1 MRTCRDKQCIAFDGT
16 CTFFAQLSLRNIVA
30 KHRNE
35 KSLHPHVGHEGIGH
49 GRGAGTGDADPTR
62 IACRDPTSLAYQ
74 ELARKALAVERL
86 AYRGKDTNVAAV
98 KHRDSKD

>member
-1 MRTCRDKQCIAFDGT
+1 MHIFREL
-16 CTFFAQLSLRNIVA
+16 FAPPKTSRNIE
-30 KHRNE
+30 NE
-35 KSLHPHVGHEGIGH
+35 NLATHVGHEGIGH

>member
-1 MRTCRDKQCIAFDGT
+1 MHCFGSSAHFSRTFCAT
-16 CTFFAQLSLRNIVA
+16 ENIA

-35 KSLHPHVGHEGIGH
+35 NLATHVGHEGIGY

>member
-1 MRTCRDKQCIAFDGT
+1 MGPALLHIFREL
-16 CTFFAQLSLRNIVA
+16 FAPPKTS
-30 KHRNE
+30 RNE
-35 KSLHPHVGHEGIGH
+35 NLATHVGHEGIGH